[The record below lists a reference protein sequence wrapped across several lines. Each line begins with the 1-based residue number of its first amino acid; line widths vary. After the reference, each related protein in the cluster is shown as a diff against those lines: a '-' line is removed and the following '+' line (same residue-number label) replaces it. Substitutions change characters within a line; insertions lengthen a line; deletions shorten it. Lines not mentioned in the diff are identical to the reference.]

1 MIREYIP
8 VLLENH
14 DLTPEQAES
23 AMIDIMTGQ
32 ATPSQISAFL
42 IGLKKKGETV
52 DEITAIARVMRSFG
66 RTVNPKVDGYLRS
79 EEHTSEL
86 QSRGHLVCRLLL
98 EKKKQRKTT
107 TTKQKITV

>member
-32 ATPSQISAFL
+32 ATPSQISAFM

-52 DEITAIARVMRSFG
+52 DEITAIARVMSSFG
-66 RTVNPKVDGYLRS
+66 RSVNAKVDRYLLDQCVTGGDNTKTFNVS
-79 EEHTSEL
+79 NSAAVVL
-86 QSRGHLVCRLLL
+86 SAVLVRLI
-98 EKKKQRKTT
+98 E
-107 TTKQKITV
+107 